1 MGRIIKL
8 TKQQI
13 DKAVPVLK
21 KQRLNESRSKSWC
34 VNLDVEPAKQGRTAA
49 KITPAEFEEKMRK
62 LWDKCTNQDK
72 YSGKYSIDNF
82 VYRLCRG
89 PKTRHTPEEFHQ
101 MMDDL
106 AKVEFDFENCG
117 ASPAKIQTYDGTCF
131 IKCYAGGDWE
141 CSVTFFVYWDGSKF
155 RAYVPVY
162 GNAINRD
169 INRAFGNDDEA
180 DKAFIKKQHP
190 DIKDEELSE
199 ANQSIE
205 ADDNACLKDFKSRIK
220 VK

>member
-1 MGRIIKL
+1 M
-8 TKQQI
+8 
-13 DKAVPVLK
+13 DKAIPVLK
-21 KQRLNESRSKSWC
+21 KERLNEGRVKRWY
-34 VNLDVEPAKQGRTAA
+34 VNLDIEPAKQGRTAV
-49 KITPAEFEEKMRK
+49 KIAPADFEKKMRE
-62 LWDKCTNQDK
+62 LWDKHTSQDK
-72 YSGKYSIDNF
+72 YSGKFSIDNF

-89 PKTRHTPEEFHQ
+89 PKTRYTPEELHQ

-106 AKVEFDFENCG
+106 GKVEFDFENCG
-117 ASPAKIQTYDGTCF
+117 ASPAKIQTYDGTSF

-141 CSVTFFVYWDGSKF
+141 CPVTFFVYWDGSRF

-180 DKAFIKKQHP
+180 DKTFIKKQNP
-190 DIKDEELSE
+190 GIKDDQLSG
-199 ANQSIE
+199 ANQYVES
-205 ADDNACLKDFKSRIK
+205 DDNACLKDFKSRIK